1 MASRRTL
8 WICGA
13 LVFSV
18 STALAADASP
28 VIVRVGSATMT
39 ADAVSRRL
47 AMLPTYQLARYGA
60 TPEEQKKKFV
70 EEVLVP
76 ELLFGEDGLQRKLH
90 TDPKLQDKVR
100 EALRDAVDRA
110 MREEALKATP
120 IGPEEIKKYYEDN
133 KARYETPKR
142 VKIWRIQVPDEA
154 AAKAI
159 IEIAKGP
166 DGPKRWAEE
175 ARERSLDKATAQRSG
190 DLGFVRPDGSTD
202 VPRVRVDPAVFAAVD
217 KVKDGTVLPQPL
229 KEGDA
234 WSVLWRRGTIEATK
248 RTIEDETDS
257 IRQVLERRRAETA
270 RQDLLRRL
278 KAEQVKESHPDLLQ
292 HIEIESAQ
300 PQRRESMRDGGLRRK
315 RDGGALKLP
324 KAADDIPK
332 AADEEERK

>member
-8 WICGA
+8 GICGVF
-13 LVFSV
+13 VFSV

-47 AMLPTYQLARYGA
+47 AMLPTYQLTRYGA

-70 EEVLVP
+70 QEVLVP
-76 ELLFGEDGLQRKLH
+76 ELLFGEDGIQRKLDA
-90 TDPKLQDKVR
+90 DPKLQDKVR
-100 EALRDAVDRA
+100 EALRDSVDRA
-110 MREEALKATP
+110 LREDALTATP
-120 IGPEEIKKYYEDN
+120 ISADEIKKYYDDN
-133 KARYETPKR
+133 KSRYETPKR
-142 VKIWRIQVPDEA
+142 IKIWRIQVPDEP

-159 IEIAKGP
+159 IDIAKGA
-166 DGPKRWAEE
+166 DGPKRWGEE

-202 VPRVRVDPAVFAAVD
+202 VPRVQVDPAVYAAVD
-217 KVKDGTVLPQPL
+217 KVKDGTVVPQPV
-229 KEGDA
+229 KEGDV

-248 RTIEDETDS
+248 RTIEDESDS

-270 RQDLLRRL
+270 RQDLLKRL

-292 HIEIESAQ
+292 HIEIESTQ
-300 PQRRESMRDGGLRRK
+300 PQRRESLRDGGARRK
-315 RDGGALKLP
+315 RDGGAVRMP
-324 KAADDIPK
+324 KSDDIPK
-332 AADEEERK
+332 AADEEQK